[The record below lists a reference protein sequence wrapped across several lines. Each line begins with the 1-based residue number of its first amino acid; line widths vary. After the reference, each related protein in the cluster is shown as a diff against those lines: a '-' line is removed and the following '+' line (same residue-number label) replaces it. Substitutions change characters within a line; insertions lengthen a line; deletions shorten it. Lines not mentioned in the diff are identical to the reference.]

1 MKCKK
6 LVSLV
11 MSMSVITMVF
21 AGCSS
26 SEKSATKPATTTKVA
41 FKDGMVTDTGGVN
54 DQSFNQGS
62 WKGLQSFAKNNP
74 GAQVKYLESVQSS
87 NYPSNLNQFASN
99 KYDLVWGIGYLMEDA
114 VKASAKAYPNVKFA
128 VIDDAMTPHQSN
140 VTGVIFKA
148 QESSFLVGYI
158 AALKTK
164 TNKVGF
170 IGGITGNV
178 IDQFDY
184 GFRAGVAY
192 GAKELKKTVTVNVQY
207 ANSFSDSA
215 LGKAISQN
223 MYSKGADII
232 FTAAGNVG
240 QGMVAE
246 AKSENK
252 LCIGVDMDQ
261 AYLAPNNML
270 TSSLKNVSNVTE
282 ALSKQ
287 VKDGVSV
294 GGKTLSYG
302 LKDNGVGVPYTAQ
315 AIKMC
320 GQDVLD
326 KTKKVSADVVSGKI
340 VPPYNKDTFG
350 KYITSLK

>member
-1 MKCKK
+1 MDNA
-6 LVSLV
+6 
-11 MSMSVITMVF
+11 I
-21 AGCSS
+21 
-26 SEKSATKPATTTKVA
+26 
-41 FKDGMVTDTGGVN
+41 
-54 DQSFNQGS
+54 
-62 WKGLQSFAKNNP
+62 
-74 GAQVKYLESVQSS
+74 
-87 NYPSNLNQFASN
+87 
-99 KYDLVWGIGYLMEDA
+99 
-114 VKASAKAYPNVKFA
+114 KASAKAYPNVKFA
-128 VIDDAMTPHQSN
+128 IIDDDIVPPQSN
-140 VTGVIFKA
+140 LTGVIFKA

-184 GFRAGVAY
+184 GYRAGVAY
-192 GAKELKKTVTVNVQY
+192 GAKELGKTISVDVQY
-207 ANSFSDSA
+207 ANSFSDSS

-223 MYSKGADII
+223 MYAKGVDII

-240 QGMVAE
+240 QGMIAE

-261 AYLAPNNML
+261 SYLAPNNML
-270 TSSLKNVSNVTE
+270 TSSLKNVGNVTE
-282 ALSKQ
+282 AVSKQ
-287 VKDGVSV
+287 VKDGVNV

-326 KTKKVSADVVSGKI
+326 KTKKVSADIVSGKI
-340 VPPYNKDTFG
+340 VPPYNKDTFT
-350 KYITSLK
+350 KYSSTLK

>member
-6 LVSLV
+6 LVSLIA
-11 MSMSVITMVF
+11 SMSVVAMVF

-26 SEKSATKPATTTKVA
+26 GGKTATTTTPKA
-41 FKDGMVTDTGGVN
+41 TFKDGMVTDTGGVN

-62 WKGLQSFAKNNP
+62 WKGLQAFAKKNP
-74 GAQVKYLESVQSS
+74 TVQVKYLESVQSS

-99 KYDLVWGIGYLMEDA
+99 KYNLVWGIGYLMEDA

-170 IGGITGNV
+170 IGGITGTV

-192 GAKELKKTVTVNVQY
+192 GAKELGKTITVNVQY
-207 ANSFSDSA
+207 ANSFSDAS

-223 MYSKGADII
+223 MYAKGADII

-240 QGMVAE
+240 QGMVSE

-270 TSSLKNVSNVTE
+270 TSSLKNVGNVTE
-282 ALSKQ
+282 AVSKQ
-287 VKDGVSV
+287 VKDGVNV

-326 KTKKVSADVVSGKI
+326 KTKTVSADVVSGKI
-340 VPPYNKDTFG
+340 VPPYNKATFTQ
-350 KYITSLK
+350 YMTTLK

>member
-11 MSMSVITMVF
+11 MSMSVVAMVF

-26 SEKSATKPATTTKVA
+26 SGKTATKPATTPKATFKV
-41 FKDGMVTDTGGVN
+41 GMVTDTGGVN

-62 WKGLQSFAKNNP
+62 WNGLQAFAKKNP
-74 GAQVKYLESVQSS
+74 GSQVKYLESVQSS

-99 KYDLVWGIGYLMEDA
+99 KYNLVWGIGYLMEGA
-114 VKASAKAYPNVKFA
+114 IKASAKAYPNVKFA
-128 VIDDAMTPHQSN
+128 IIDDAIVPPMSN
-140 VTGVIFKA
+140 VTGVVFKA

-170 IGGITGNV
+170 IGGITGTV

-192 GAKELKKTVTVNVQY
+192 GAKELGKTIAVDVQY
-207 ANSFSDSA
+207 ANSFSDSS

-223 MYSKGADII
+223 MYAKGVDII

-240 QGMVAE
+240 QGMIAE

-261 AYLAPNNML
+261 SSLAPNNML
-270 TSSLKNVSNVTE
+270 TSSLKNVGNVTE
-282 ALSKQ
+282 AVSKQ
-287 VKDGVSV
+287 VKDGVNI
-294 GGKTLSYG
+294 GGKTLNYG
-302 LKDNGVGVPYTAQ
+302 LKEEGVGVPYTAQ

-326 KTKKVSADVVSGKI
+326 KTKNVSADVVSGKI

-350 KYITSLK
+350 KYSN

>member
-6 LVSLV
+6 LVSLI
-11 MSMSVITMVF
+11 MSMSVVTMVF

-26 SEKSATKPATTTKVA
+26 SGKTATKTATTPT

-62 WKGLQSFAKNNP
+62 WKGLQSFAKNNK
-74 GAQVKYLESVQSS
+74 GVQVKYLESVQSS

-99 KYDLVWGIGYLMEDA
+99 KYNLVWGIGYLMEDA

-170 IGGITGNV
+170 IGGISGTV

-184 GFRAGVAY
+184 GYRAGVAY
-192 GAKELKKTVTVNVQY
+192 GAKQLGKTITVNVQY
-207 ANSFSDSA
+207 ANSFSDSS

-223 MYSKGADII
+223 MYAKGVDII

-282 ALSKQ
+282 SVSKQ
-287 VKDGVSV
+287 IKDGVNV

-302 LKDNGVGVPYTAQ
+302 LKENGVGVPYTAQ

-326 KTKKVSADVVSGKI
+326 KTKTVDKNVVAGKI
-340 VPPYNKDTFG
+340 VPPYNKATFNT
-350 KYITSLK
+350 YINTLK